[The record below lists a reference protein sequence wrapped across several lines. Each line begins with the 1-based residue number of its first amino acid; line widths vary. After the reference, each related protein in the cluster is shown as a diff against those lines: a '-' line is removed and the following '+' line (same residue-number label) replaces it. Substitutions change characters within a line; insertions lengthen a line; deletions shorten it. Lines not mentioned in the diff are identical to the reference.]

1 MRMKVQLVK
10 RCWPLGS
17 AIQRGRAVVEILLDI
32 PGSCPLALHQQLE
45 LPSATHRHDKPGG
58 YTIVVKVIDNFGYD
72 TMPLVPITMG

>member
-1 MRMKVQLVK
+1 MLTKGKPVK
-10 RCWPLGS
+10 RCL
-17 AIQRGRAVVEILLDI
+17 AIVEILLDI

-72 TMPLVPITMG
+72 TMRLVPITMR